1 MGSSFLEA
9 SNLGLSLSE
18 NWLFRKLD
26 LSIPSG
32 SFVAIT
38 GPSGVGKT
46 SLLRVL
52 ASLLSP
58 SEGEVQSSLSGD
70 QKLSMIFQD
79 LQLASGASTLSNVLG
94 GCLGRYSGLRTFLGF
109 PQNEKEECLNW
120 LEKFGLKE
128 KSRQWASTLSRG
140 ERQRVAIA
148 RALVTRPDVVL
159 ADEPTGNL
167 DDENAESVGGLLKD
181 LRQAHGTA
189 FVVVTHSLTLASVA
203 DRTLR
208 LTGGLLEPVE

>member
-18 NWLFRKLD
+18 KWLFRKLD

-58 SEGEVQSSLSGD
+58 SEGEVQFHLFGD

-94 GCLGRYSGLRTFLGF
+94 GCLGRHSGLRTFLGF

-120 LEKFGLKE
+120 LKNFTQE
-128 KSRQWASTLSRG
+128 KSASG
-140 ERQRVAIA
+140 H
-148 RALVTRPDVVL
+148 PHF
-159 ADEPTGNL
+159 PG
-167 DDENAESVGGLLKD
+167 ENASGW
-181 LRQAHGTA
+181 RSAAHWFPAPPCFWQTNPWP
-189 FVVVTHSLTLASVA
+189 ASMRSGQPA
-203 DRTLR
+203 
-208 LTGGLLEPVE
+208 PCKF

>member
-1 MGSSFLEA
+1 M
-9 SNLGLSLSE
+9 
-18 NWLFRKLD
+18 
-26 LSIPSG
+26 
-32 SFVAIT
+32 
-38 GPSGVGKT
+38 
-46 SLLRVL
+46 
-52 ASLLSP
+52 
-58 SEGEVQSSLSGD
+58 
-70 QKLSMIFQD
+70 
-79 LQLASGASTLSNVLG
+79 
-94 GCLGRYSGLRTFLGF
+94 
-109 PQNEKEECLNW
+109 
-120 LEKFGLKE
+120 
-128 KSRQWASTLSRG
+128 
-140 ERQRVAIA
+140 AIA